1 MAGTFPAL
9 VLLVAVAAAV
19 SLGGLTYVSLNRPH
33 LRIAER
39 AKAEADAT
47 LERTLTVENNE
58 RGSVFTP
65 VIRVM
70 SRIADHLPIY
80 DAAQRAKFSRSLLS
94 AGIRH
99 PMALRIFIVGKL
111 GFGLLC
117 AVIAAFALNAFPDLE
132 NVFYKMI
139 AVFGGLFVGLILPE
153 MGLDWV
159 VKKRRAAIHQALPDV
174 LDLMV
179 ICTNA
184 GYSLSATLRRVS
196 TEFAPISKPLADELA
211 ITADDIS
218 LRADP
223 MAGLR
228 NLADRTGIPALSAMV
243 TTLIQSQR
251 YGTPITHALK
261 TLAKSERRARVLA
274 MEEKGAKLSTKITIP
289 MMILILPAV
298 LILAGGPAFLRVME
312 VFGK

>member
-1 MAGTFPAL
+1 MGAAFPTL
-9 VLLVAVAAAV
+9 VLLVAVVAAV
-19 SLGGLTYVSLNRPH
+19 GLGGLTYVSLNRPH

-47 LERTLTVENNE
+47 LERATTVEEGE
-58 RGSVFTP
+58 RGSVFAP
-65 VIRVM
+65 VLRTM

-80 DAAQRAKFSRSLLS
+80 DAAQREKFSRSLLS
-94 AGIRH
+94 AGARH

-111 GFGLLC
+111 GTGLLC
-117 AVIAAFALNAFPDLE
+117 AVIAAFVLNVFPDLD

-139 AVFGGLFVGLILPE
+139 VVMGGLFVGLILPE
-153 MGLDWV
+153 IGLDWLV
-159 VKKRRAAIHQALPDV
+159 KRRRKAIHHALPDA

-196 TEFAPISKPLADELA
+196 IEFARISKPLADELA

-228 NLADRTGIPALSAMV
+228 NLADRTGIPALGAMV

-261 TLAKSERRARVLA
+261 TLAKGERRARVLA

-312 VFGK
+312 VFGR